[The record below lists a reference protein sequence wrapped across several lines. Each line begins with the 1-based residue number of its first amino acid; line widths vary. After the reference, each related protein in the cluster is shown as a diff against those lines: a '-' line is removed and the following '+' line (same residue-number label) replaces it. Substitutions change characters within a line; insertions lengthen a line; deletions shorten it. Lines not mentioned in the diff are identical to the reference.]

1 MPGPQTRASQGTC
14 PRNAMYSG
22 TGLGAGWPLLCRPLT
37 SERCVT
43 KRALLGSGS
52 WIFRGAPGWKF
63 RDLHSLSGC

>member
-1 MPGPQTRASQGTC
+1 
-14 PRNAMYSG
+14 MYG
-22 TGLGAGWPLLCRPLT
+22 GAGLGAGWPLLCRLLT

-43 KRALLGSGS
+43 ERTLLGSGS